1 MKGSQ
6 VSVRYPW
13 EMFCIREKAGS
24 NRIDDEICVLRRPPR
39 EEKSR
44 IRAETNRRD
53 AAGVR

>member
-13 EMFCIREKAGS
+13 EMFCIREKAGC